1 MKSQARGTNC
11 GGPKPS
17 KMRRASAFAAAAA
30 LGAMVVSGVARA
42 DDISNN
48 LDASIDSV
56 AEVMPLN
63 VGGANG
69 TTTLYL
75 MPQNG
80 DGKNG
85 CNLTGSTTLGLSVS
99 SSNASVATVNPSSV
113 TFTSCGDTKIL
124 TVTPGVQGSATI
136 SVSQTSNNSG
146 GTFNLA
152 PATFTVNVVA
162 SSANT
167 APTVTVDGVV
177 GGASYNKGSVPA
189 ATCQVT
195 DAEDGNSSF
204 AATLSAITGSYASD
218 GIGSQTASCSYTD
231 GGGLPASASATY
243 SIVDPSA
250 PSISYVVVLAA
261 PDGTNGWYKSDVTL
275 TWTVSDLDSPSSLQK
290 TGCVDQNISADQADT
305 TYSCSATSAGG
316 SSGPVSVTI
325 KRDATRP
332 TINGSATP
340 AANANGWNNTDV
352 TVSFS
357 CSDSLSGVTS
367 CSPDETLSTEGAG
380 QSSTGTAVDG
390 AGNSDIA
397 TVSNINIDLTAPT
410 ITGSRTPLANANGW
424 NNTDVTVSFS
434 CGDSLSGVA
443 SCSPN
448 ATLTGEG
455 ASQSAT
461 GNAMDNAGNTNSATA
476 SGINIDKTAPTVSLV
491 GGPANG
497 ASYYFGSV
505 PAAPTCSAS
514 DALSGLAGSCSV
526 SGYLTT
532 VGTHT
537 VTSSAT
543 DKAGNVASDSS
554 TYTVLS
560 WRLSGFYQ
568 PVDMNSGTTTVWNV
582 VKNGSTVPLKFEVFA
597 GSTELT
603 NTSIVNQPL
612 KAIGVSCAPN
622 PLTDDI
628 ELVATGGTTL
638 RYDSSGGQFVYNWQT
653 PKKPGACYKV
663 TVETADGSSIS
674 AYFLMK

>member
-1 MKSQARGTNC
+1 MKSQARGIDH

-48 LDASIDSV
+48 LDGSIDAV

-69 TTTLYL
+69 TTQLYVT
-75 MPQNG
+75 PRND

-99 SSNASVATVNPSSV
+99 SSNASVATVSPSSV
-113 TFTSCGDTKIL
+113 TFTSCGDVKTL

-136 SVSQTSNNSG
+136 SVSQTSNDTS

-167 APTVTVDGVV
+167 APTVTVSGVV

-195 DAEDGNSSF
+195 DAEDGDSSF
-204 AATLSAITGSYASD
+204 AATLSAITGTNASD

-250 PSISYVVVLAA
+250 PSISYVVVFAT

-275 TWTVSDLDSPSSLQK
+275 TWTVSENESLNSLLK
-290 TGCVDQNISADQADT
+290 TGCVDQIISADQAAT

-325 KRDATRP
+325 KRDATAP
-332 TINGSATP
+332 TINGSASP
-340 AANANGWNNTDV
+340 AANANGWNKTDV
-352 TVSFS
+352 TVSFT
-357 CSDSLSGVTS
+357 CSDSLSGVES
-367 CSPDETLSTEGAG
+367 CSPD
-380 QSSTGTAVDG
+380 D
-390 AGNSDIA
+390 
-397 TVSNINIDLTAPT
+397 
-410 ITGSRTPLANANGW
+410 
-424 NNTDVTVSFS
+424 
-434 CGDSLSGVA
+434 
-443 SCSPN
+443 
-448 ATLTGEG
+448 TLTSEG
-455 ASQSAT
+455 ASQTAT
-461 GNAMDNAGNTNSATA
+461 GNATDKADNTNTTTV
-476 SGINIDKTAPTVSLV
+476 SGINIDKTAPNVSLV

-568 PVDMNSGTTTVWNV
+568 PVDMNAGTTTVWNV

-612 KAIGVSCAPN
+612 KAVGVSCAPN